1 MSPIS
6 NDKLYK
12 LIQDLSDKIN
22 KLNDKVDYQTNII
35 LNLTKENNIFNETI
49 SNSQIKN
56 NNSIDIDT
64 ITNTLKDIENNKDI
78 ANNIIFTNTNTDFNL
93 KTDFNNTNSFTDFI
107 NKKLDTKL
115 SYNNILNIHK
125 LNTYNNKK
133 SETDDVL
140 DDIECTKY
148 ISKLDSLETKL
159 KIFKNKNKLFDTKI
173 YISQQ
178 LNVNTHNIFYKTRQ
192 LRKAG
197 KINKTW
203 IYKDTVYINTNK
215 EDLKSI
221 ISINNINQ
229 LDKY

>member
-1 MSPIS
+1 M
-6 NDKLYK
+6 
-12 LIQDLSDKIN
+12 
-22 KLNDKVDYQTNII
+22 
-35 LNLTKENNIFNETI
+35 
-49 SNSQIKN
+49 
-56 NNSIDIDT
+56 
-64 ITNTLKDIENNKDI
+64 
-78 ANNIIFTNTNTDFNL
+78 
-93 KTDFNNTNSFTDFI
+93 
-107 NKKLDTKL
+107 DTKL

-125 LNTYNNKK
+125 LNTNNNKK

-148 ISKLDSLETKL
+148 IIKLDSLETKL

-178 LNVNTHNIFYKTRQ
+178 LNFNIHNIFYKTRQ
-192 LRKAG
+192 LRKSG

>member
-1 MSPIS
+1 M
-6 NDKLYK
+6 
-12 LIQDLSDKIN
+12 
-22 KLNDKVDYQTNII
+22 
-35 LNLTKENNIFNETI
+35 
-49 SNSQIKN
+49 
-56 NNSIDIDT
+56 
-64 ITNTLKDIENNKDI
+64 
-78 ANNIIFTNTNTDFNL
+78 
-93 KTDFNNTNSFTDFI
+93 
-107 NKKLDTKL
+107 DTKL

-125 LNTYNNKK
+125 LNTNNNKK

-148 ISKLDSLETKL
+148 IIKLDSLETKL

-178 LNVNTHNIFYKTRQ
+178 LNFNTHNIFYKTRQ
-192 LRKAG
+192 LRKSG

>member
-1 MSPIS
+1 M
-6 NDKLYK
+6 
-12 LIQDLSDKIN
+12 
-22 KLNDKVDYQTNII
+22 
-35 LNLTKENNIFNETI
+35 
-49 SNSQIKN
+49 
-56 NNSIDIDT
+56 
-64 ITNTLKDIENNKDI
+64 
-78 ANNIIFTNTNTDFNL
+78 
-93 KTDFNNTNSFTDFI
+93 
-107 NKKLDTKL
+107 DTKL

-125 LNTYNNKK
+125 LNTNNYKK

-148 ISKLDSLETKL
+148 IIKLDCLETKL

-178 LNVNTHNIFYKTRQ
+178 LSFNTHNIFYKTRQ
-192 LRKAG
+192 LRKAR
-197 KINKTW
+197 KINKNW

-215 EDLKSI
+215 KDLKSI

>member
-35 LNLTKENNIFNETI
+35 LNLTKENNIFKETI

-56 NNSIDIDT
+56 NNSIDINT
-64 ITNTLKDIENNKDI
+64 ITNTLKDIENDKDI

-125 LNTYNNKK
+125 LNTNNNKK

-148 ISKLDSLETKL
+148 IIKLDSLETKL
-159 KIFKNKNKLFDTKI
+159 KIFKNKNKL
-173 YISQQ
+173 
-178 LNVNTHNIFYKTRQ
+178 L
-192 LRKAG
+192 
-197 KINKTW
+197 
-203 IYKDTVYINTNK
+203 
-215 EDLKSI
+215 
-221 ISINNINQ
+221 
-229 LDKY
+229 

>member
-1 MSPIS
+1 MTT
-6 NDKLYK
+6 
-12 LIQDLSDKIN
+12 LIQ
-22 KLNDKVDYQTNII
+22 
-35 LNLTKENNIFNETI
+35 
-49 SNSQIKN
+49 N
-56 NNSIDIDT
+56 NNSIDT

-78 ANNIIFTNTNTDFNL
+78 ANNIIFTNTNTDSNL

-107 NKKLDTKL
+107 NTKFDTKL

-125 LNTYNNKK
+125 LNTNNNKQ

-148 ISKLDSLETKL
+148 IIKLDSLETKL

-178 LNVNTHNIFYKTRQ
+178 LTFNTDNIFCKTRQ

-203 IYKDTVYINTNK
+203 IYKYTVYINTNK